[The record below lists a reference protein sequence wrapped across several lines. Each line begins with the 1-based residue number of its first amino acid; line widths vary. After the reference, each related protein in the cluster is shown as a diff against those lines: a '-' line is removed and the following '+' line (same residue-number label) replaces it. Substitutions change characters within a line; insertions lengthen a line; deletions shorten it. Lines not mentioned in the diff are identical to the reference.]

1 MKKIFVACLCILSI
15 SAFGKE
21 GNGSSG
27 GGNSVIFPDGSVKL
41 VDLINQ
47 NELPSTPASEKFIK
61 KKFFSGTRYV
71 RQLGKKDKTFF
82 SCAIKKFND
91 SGIQSLKALAEKL
104 YKVDVFQVEIR
115 LGQKKSQTTD
125 SPVAYFSTA
134 STKFPSEYQEPL
146 AAFNKG
152 QVWVAKRFYDRLPED
167 HKCALGVH
175 EALRYMN
182 FTNIISEPLTTE
194 EIELTTSDIMN
205 QREISLKKLSNLKI
219 RWDEVAKRTSDI
231 RNEINLVVND
241 ESCLIDPATRKV
253 LWQSSTTFS
262 DIGRWTDGNVKDRD
276 MMFEETKIFTNI
288 LFAGIN
294 SGTSF
299 NGSVKDKCYISL
311 RNSHYKMLDLI
322 DDMIIHSVLTVGE
335 ELNESMARHLEY
347 GMIDILFLDMAVE
360 HKLPWYKRIDTWND
374 KIVSE

>member
-1 MKKIFVACLCILSI
+1 MKEILLTYLCVLSI
-15 SAFGKE
+15 SAFSHE

-41 VDLINQ
+41 VDLINK
-47 NELPSTPASEKFIK
+47 NELPSAPASEKLIK
-61 KKFFSGTRYV
+61 QKFFSGTRYV
-71 RQLGKKDKTFF
+71 RQFGKKDKTFF

-91 SGIQSLKALAEKL
+91 SGIKSLKALSEKL

-167 HKCALGVH
+167 HKCGLGVH

-182 FTNIISEPLTTE
+182 FTDIISEPLTTE
-194 EIELTTSDIMN
+194 EIELTTSDIIN
-205 QREISLKKLSNLKI
+205 QKEISLKKLSNLKI
-219 RWDEVAKRTSDI
+219 RWAEVAERTSDI
-231 RNEINLVVND
+231 RNEVNLVVND
-241 ESCLIDPATRKV
+241 ESCLIESTTRKA
-253 LWQSSTTFS
+253 LWQSATTFS

-276 MMFEETKIFTNI
+276 MMFEKTKIFTNI
-288 LFAGIN
+288 LFTGIN

-299 NGSVKDKCYISL
+299 NGSVKDKCYVSL
-311 RNSHYKMLDLI
+311 RNTYYKMLDLI
-322 DDMIIHSVLTVGE
+322 DDMIIQSVLTLGD
-335 ELNESMARHLEY
+335 ELNENMARHLEY
-347 GMIDILFLDMAVE
+347 GMNEILFLDMAVE
-360 HKLPWYKRIDTWND
+360 HKLPWYKRIDTWNN